1 MIADR
6 SAVERFLNARSEA
19 AFDELYA
26 RHAPAMYAL
35 ARRLLGA
42 TGGEDDVLQDAW
54 IRAIRKLPDFRWD
67 SALRTWLCGVVVN
80 CCRERFRGP
89 LFDPVPEDLPAP
101 EIGTDLTLLIERALA
116 RLAPGYR
123 AIVILHDLEGFTHA
137 EIGALLAID
146 PGTSKSQLFR
156 ARRQLRRMLGDDSRS
171 ANSGQRPA
179 TEEHA
184 S

>member
-1 MIADR
+1 MTNDR
-6 SAVERFLNARSEA
+6 SAVERFLNERSET

-42 TGGEDDVLQDAW
+42 SGEEDDVLQEAW

-101 EIGTDLTLLIERALA
+101 EAGADVTLVLERALA
-116 RLAPGYR
+116 RLPAGYR
-123 AIVILHDLEGFTHA
+123 AIVILHDVEGFTHA
-137 EIGALLAID
+137 EIGTLLAID

-156 ARRQLRRMLGDDSRS
+156 GRRQLRRMLG
-171 ANSGQRPA
+171 A
-179 TEEHA
+179 EENA